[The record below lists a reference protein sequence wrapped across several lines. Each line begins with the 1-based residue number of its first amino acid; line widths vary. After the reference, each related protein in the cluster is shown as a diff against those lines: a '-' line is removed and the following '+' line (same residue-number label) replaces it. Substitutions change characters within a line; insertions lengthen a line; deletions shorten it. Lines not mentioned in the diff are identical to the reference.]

1 MVVDAYVEL
10 GVNMAYDA
18 GVAAWTFDLNLWGM
32 CGQGLDEA
40 AALDDL
46 TSRIASV
53 TPEAAGLV
61 EVVVVETIGG
71 DEQAFARDRVP
82 CSDRERQRTTE
93 ILTDTRAQTIELV
106 QKCSARELDNDDPD
120 RTLPG
125 FAHWRTLRQM
135 AWHLADT
142 ESRYYLPAVG
152 LPWRMPAS
160 DLLQELVESGDHV
173 RRQLAKVPGH
183 LVVEGGEVWTTVKLM
198 RRLAWHERSEL
209 ETMQVMLSR
218 LRR

>member
-1 MVVDAYVEL
+1 M
-10 GVNMAYDA
+10 
-18 GVAAWTFDLNLWGM
+18 
-32 CGQGLDEA
+32 
-40 AALDDL
+40 
-46 TSRIASV
+46 
-53 TPEAAGLV
+53 
-61 EVVVVETIGG
+61 
-71 DEQAFARDRVP
+71 
-82 CSDRERQRTTE
+82 
-93 ILTDTRAQTIELV
+93 QT
-106 QKCSARELDNDDPD
+106 CSARELDNDDPD